1 MFIKIDK
8 TFKKEKKFVKEI
20 AIQIKVVS
28 CLKHPDISRKKAYGN
43 EFTKGSKDR

>member
-20 AIQIKVVS
+20 A
-28 CLKHPDISRKKAYGN
+28 KHSD
-43 EFTKGSKDR
+43 